1 MSGVLTSSELI
12 RSIKRRAMIPSD
24 QNTFTDEDFLE
35 MLNEEIQY
43 FGVPHLLRTHEE
55 YLLVSQDFALDGS
68 TTKYDI
74 PYRALGNKLREVSYV
89 TNVSGLTG
97 QNTGEQIYEL
107 SRISVDDLPDF
118 NNYSTS
124 RYAQAFYVENNKIAL
139 LGELP
144 VTNAVLRMH
153 FYLRPN
159 TFVLESRA
167 GLIQS
172 IDTVNGVVTVEEFPD
187 AFASSPKMDFVKH
200 QSPNIILKFDAAPTA
215 VDATTRTITFN
226 ATDLPSDLQVGDY
239 LNVAQETVVPQLPVE
254 LHAILAQRVA
264 VAALEALGDQ
274 EGLASAM
281 RRLEMMEK
289 SSNDIIDNRVEG
301 APEKITNR
309 HGTLREAVI
318 NSSGYRRGGRS

>member
-1 MSGVLTSSELI
+1 MGVLTSSELI

-35 MLNEEIQY
+35 MLNEELQY

-55 YLLVSQDFALDGS
+55 YLMVFEDIPVVGGQVR
-68 TTKYDI
+68 YEI

-97 QNTGEQIYEL
+97 SNTGEQIFEL
-107 SRISVDDLPDF
+107 SRISVEDLPDY

-124 RYAQAFYVENNKIAL
+124 RYAQSFYVENNKIVL

-144 VTNAVLRMH
+144 EGNTAVLRMH

-159 TFVLESRA
+159 SLVLEKFA
-167 GLIQS
+167 GKIQS
-172 IDTVNGVVTVEEFPD
+172 IDTVGGVVTLESFPD
-187 AFASSPKMDFVKH
+187 AFSSSPDMDFVKF
-200 QSPNIILKFDAAPTA
+200 QSPNIILGYDATPTA
-215 VDATTRTITFN
+215 VDSSTRTVTF
-226 ATDLPSDLQVGDY
+226 ATTDLPSDLKVGDY
-239 LNVAQETVVPQLPVE
+239 LNVAQETVVAQLPVE

-274 EGLASAM
+274 EGLASAQ

-318 NSSGYRRGGRS
+318 NSYGYRRRGRS

>member
-24 QNTFTDEDFLE
+24 QDTFTDEDFLE

-55 YLLVSQDFALDGS
+55 YLLVSQDFALDGRN
-68 TTKYDI
+68 KYDI

-97 QNTGEQIYEL
+97 QPSTEQVFEL
-107 SRISVDDLPDF
+107 SRISVDDLPDY

-144 VTNAVLRMH
+144 ITNAVLRMH

-159 TFVLESRA
+159 TFVLEDRA

-172 IDTVNGVVTVEEFPD
+172 IDTVNGVITLQEFPD
-187 AFASSPKMDFVKH
+187 AFASSPDMDFVKH
-200 QSPNIILKFDAAPTA
+200 QSPNIILAFDATPTA
-215 VDATTRTITFN
+215 VDANTRTVTFN
-226 ATDLPSDLQVGDY
+226 PTDLPSDLQVGDY

-264 VAALEALGDQ
+264 VAALEALGDT
-274 EGLASAM
+274 EGLTSAM

-318 NSSGYRRGGRS
+318 NSLGYRRRGR

>member
-1 MSGVLTSSELI
+1 
-12 RSIKRRAMIPSD
+12 MIPSD

-43 FGVPHLLRTHEE
+43 FGVPHLLKTHEE
-55 YLLVSQDFALDGS
+55 YLLVSQDFTLTEGKR
-68 TTKYDI
+68 KYDI
-74 PYRALGNKLREVSYV
+74 PYRALGNKLRELSYISG
-89 TNVSGLTG
+89 VSGLTG
-97 QNTGEQIYEL
+97 TDTGDQVFEL
-107 SRISVDDLPDF
+107 SRISVDDLPDY

-124 RYAQAFYVENNKIAL
+124 RYAQAFYLENNQVVL

-144 VTNAVLRMH
+144 VADTVLRMH

-159 TFVLESRA
+159 TFVSEDRT
-167 GLIQS
+167 GVIQS
-172 IDTVNGVVTVEEFPD
+172 IDTANGVVTVESFPD
-187 AFASSPKMDFVKH
+187 AFTSSPDMDFVKH
-200 QSPNIILKFDAAPTA
+200 QSPNVILKFDAVPTA
-215 VDATTRTITFN
+215 VDATTRSITF
-226 ATDLPSDLQVGDY
+226 APADLPDGLQVGDY
-239 LNVAQETVVPQLPVE
+239 LNVAQETIVPQLPVE

-274 EGLASAM
+274 EGLATAM

-309 HGTLREAVI
+309 HGTLREATM
-318 NSSGYRRGGRS
+318 NSQGYRRRGR